1 MATAVI
7 IASAAAEFTV
17 DKGNLADNQLLIRT
31 GPAVEVE
38 GESIGGPFVPDRTA
52 ADLAKLEAQVA
63 ALTAVFYEPQ
73 ELKFEL
79 ALDPRMEPDSTFGG
93 RTTVTLAEFTDLGG
107 IMGYRDL
114 TLLYVA
120 TPEILAKYGLD
131 EAAIDPSVEVF
142 TVETG
147 EIRFVGMPSEPGDR
161 RPELVTNFEQLAPTY
176 SSLPGSF
183 ITPEAVRQRGW
194 ETAPVGWLI
203 EATTPLADEQI
214 AAARQMAAEA
224 GLTVESRDYQEGLL
238 ALRSNATAVGVV
250 IALGVLAMTVGLI
263 RSEAAGDL
271 RTLTATGATSQIR
284 RMLTAVTAGTLAL
297 LGALLGTAGAY
308 VALIAGFISD
318 MSGLSHVPLLNLLLI
333 VVGIPLLAALAGW
346 LIAGREP
353 RTLARQAIE

>member
-1 MATAVI
+1 
-7 IASAAAEFTV
+7 
-17 DKGNLADNQLLIRT
+17 
-31 GPAVEVE
+31 
-38 GESIGGPFVPDRTA
+38 
-52 ADLAKLEAQVA
+52 
-63 ALTAVFYEPQ
+63 
-73 ELKFEL
+73 
-79 ALDPRMEPDSTFGG
+79 
-93 RTTVTLAEFTDLGG
+93 LAEFTDLGG

-120 TPEILAKYGLD
+120 TPEILAKYGLA
-131 EAAIDPSVEVF
+131 EATIDPSVEVF

-147 EIRFVGMPSEPGDR
+147 EIRFVGLPSEPGN
-161 RPELVTNFEQLAPTY
+161 RPELVTNFEQLSPTY

-183 ITPEAVRQRGW
+183 ITPAAVRQRGW

-271 RTLTATGATSQIR
+271 RTLTATGATSRIR

>member
-1 MATAVI
+1 
-7 IASAAAEFTV
+7 
-17 DKGNLADNQLLIRT
+17 
-31 GPAVEVE
+31 
-38 GESIGGPFVPDRTA
+38 
-52 ADLAKLEAQVA
+52 
-63 ALTAVFYEPQ
+63 
-73 ELKFEL
+73 
-79 ALDPRMEPDSTFGG
+79 MEPDATFGG
-93 RTTVTLAEFTDLGG
+93 RPTVTLAEFTDLGG

-120 TPEILAKYGLD
+120 TPEILAKYGLA

-147 EIRFVGMPSEPGDR
+147 EIRFVGLPSELGD
-161 RPELVTNFEQLAPTY
+161 RPELVTNFEQLSPTY

-183 ITPEAVRQRGW
+183 IIPEAARQRGW

-238 ALRSNATAVGVV
+238 ALRSNATAAGVV

-271 RTLTATGATSQIR
+271 RTLTATGATSRIR

-308 VALIAGFISD
+308 VALIAGFTSD